1 MSQEGTDAADW
12 AHRYEQLRGLAVD
25 GATSAGRRGGLAL
38 VMRQGLV
45 AWMRA
50 WPRRTEAP
58 RARQQLPCSAVPA
71 IATDAGPLVAVLAGM
86 IFNARQ
92 EVDA

>member
-1 MSQEGTDAADW
+1 MIPEGTVADW
-12 AHRYEQLRGLAVD
+12 NNRYEQLRSLVLG
-25 GATSAGRRGGLAL
+25 GADSMERGWGAAL
-38 VMRQGLV
+38 VMRQGLA

-50 WPRRTEAP
+50 WPQRTETP
-58 RARQQLPCSAVPA
+58 PIRQPLAGASVPAVP
-71 IATDAGPLVAVLAGM
+71 IDASPLVAALAGM

>member
-1 MSQEGTDAADW
+1 MIPAGTVADW
-12 AHRYEQLRGLAVD
+12 NNRYEQLRGLVLG
-25 GATSAGRRGGLAL
+25 GAGSRERGWGAAL

-50 WPRRTEAP
+50 WPQRIETPPRRQP
-58 RARQQLPCSAVPA
+58 RAGAGVPAVP
-71 IATDAGPLVAVLAGM
+71 TDAGPLVTVLAGM
-86 IFNARQ
+86 IYSARQ